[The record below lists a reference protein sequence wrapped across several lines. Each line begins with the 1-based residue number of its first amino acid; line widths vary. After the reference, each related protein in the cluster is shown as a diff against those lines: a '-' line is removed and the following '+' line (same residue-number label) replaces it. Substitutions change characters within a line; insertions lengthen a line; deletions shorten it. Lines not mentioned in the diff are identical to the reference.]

1 MEIFIYDLWL
11 LTLWIGIA
19 NWLSKLIVYF
29 VNISSDKIDNK
40 MVFFFVFHLIL
51 VLQGFPNHVGKKLNH
66 VI

>member
-29 VNISSDKIDNK
+29 INISSDKIDNK
-40 MVFFFVFHLIL
+40 MVFFFFSSPHTGITR
-51 VLQGFPNHVGKKLNH
+51 FS
-66 VI
+66 